1 MTALALLLLNQNEF
15 TDTEEM
21 YNYLKIVFMKQQM
34 KHWEKK
40 GIKEEKKIWAAEIEK
55 ERQSKKQLFL
65 KWLSTKEYNDKVQY
79 KMAPKK

>member
-1 MTALALLLLNQNEF
+1 
-15 TDTEEM
+15 M

>member
-1 MTALALLLLNQNEF
+1 LTALALLLLNQNEF